1 MSSVYASLHPTLRN
15 VLAYRLGWDDLRP
28 VQEEACRAAADGADL
43 LVVAGT
49 AGGKTEAAL
58 IPAVDAVLKGGYPG
72 VACLCLFPLKALIND
87 QTGRVEE
94 ICTPA
99 GLSVARWHGDVG
111 RGERSWAGE
120 DPPHFLL
127 TTPESLEVIL
137 LDGDLRPALKN
148 LRFVIVD
155 ELHAFAGD
163 LRGVQVR
170 CLLDR
175 LDEVA
180 GRSLQ
185 RIGLSATVGNPE
197 AVLDWF
203 SGPGRRRQVVAVPAP
218 PGKKQFS
225 FVVAGDREERARAVA
240 GLVAGRRALVFVG
253 SRSQAEGLAA
263 ALDGAVKTL
272 SVHHSSLSP
281 AMRRAAETS
290 LAGPGS
296 ACVICTSTLELGI
309 DIGGLDL
316 VVQVGP
322 PPSVSSFLQRLG
334 RTGRRG
340 APARMAFV
348 LGDDLD
354 LLVAVATVEAAV
366 HHEVE
371 PLAPPRAPY
380 PVMAQQL
387 LLALRARGRAPA
399 HTLIAWLCRLAPF
412 RGMTAEADALVE
424 ALLATGHLAADRGLL
439 MLGPEAERTLSR
451 SHWAAL
457 LSVFTSA
464 AAYRA
469 LTPDGEAVGEL
480 DARFV
485 AGGTG
490 TVCTLGGRRWRV
502 IALDQDYQIATVVPA
517 AGARTSSDRR
527 PFWAGAGAP
536 LSPVVAASVRRLL
549 ARGHSVLPLGRAEQA
564 VVRGMAGEIGAAV
577 PAEGFLV
584 LDRPEEVVVL
594 SFHGGRV
601 NRVLAALLTALL
613 PDGPTVTAT
622 DLWLSV
628 RKMTGPD
635 PAGEVAATLTRVR
648 GLSADDVAASLP
660 LPDPEEWKFGPLLPS
675 SLFAGMVAADRNDC
689 QGFVETMKSED
700 IFIV

>member
-15 VLAYRLGWDDLRP
+15 VLAHRLGWGDLRP
-28 VQEEACRAAADGADL
+28 VQEEACRAAANGADL

-58 IPAVDAVLKGGYPG
+58 IPVVDAVLKEGCSG

-87 QTGRVEE
+87 QTDRVEE

-99 GLSVARWHGDVG
+99 GLSVTRWHGDVG
-111 RGERSWAGE
+111 KSERSWAGE
-120 DPPHFLL
+120 DPPHLLL

-137 LDGDLRPALKN
+137 MDDTLRLALKN

-180 GRSLQ
+180 GRPLQ
-185 RIGLSATVGNPE
+185 RVGLSATVGNPE

-203 SGPGRRRQVVAVPAP
+203 SGPDRRRQVVAVPTP

-225 FVVAGDREERARAVA
+225 FTVSRDREARARAVA
-240 GLVAGRRALVFVG
+240 RLVAGKRALVFVA

-263 ALDGAVKTL
+263 ALDGEVDSL

-281 AMRRAAETS
+281 AMRRAAEAS
-290 LAGPGS
+290 LVGPGS

-348 LGDDLD
+348 LGDDLA

-371 PLAPPRAPY
+371 PLLPPRAPY
-380 PVMAQQL
+380 TVLAQQL
-387 LLALRARGRAPA
+387 LLVLRARGRVPA
-399 HTLIAWLCRLAPF
+399 HSVIAWLCGLLPF
-412 RGMTAEADALVE
+412 RGMEAAAETLVG
-424 ALLATGHLAADRGLL
+424 ALLATGHIVADQGLL

-457 LSVFTSA
+457 LSVFASS

-469 LTPDGEAVGEL
+469 LTPEGEAVGEL

-502 IALDQDYQIATVVPA
+502 VALDQDYHIATVLPA
-517 AGARTSSDRR
+517 AGTRKSSDRR

-536 LSPVVAASVRRLL
+536 LSPVVAASVGRLL
-549 ARGHSVLPLGRAEQA
+549 ARGHSDLPLGRAEQA
-564 VVRGMAGEIGAAV
+564 SVKGIAGEIGAPV
-577 PAEGFLV
+577 PPEGLSV
-584 LDRPEEVVVL
+584 LDRPEGIIVL
-594 SFHGGRV
+594 SFRGGRV
-601 NRVLAALLTALL
+601 NRVLAAVLTALL
-613 PDGPTVTAT
+613 PDGPKVTAA
-622 DLWLSV
+622 DLWICV
-628 RKMTGPD
+628 RGMTGPD
-635 PAGEVAATLTRVR
+635 PAGEVADVLARIRT
-648 GLSADDVAASLP
+648 LSADDIAASLP
-660 LPDPEEWKFGPLLPS
+660 LPDPEEWKFGSLLTPV
-675 SLFAGMVAADRNDC
+675 LFAGMVAADYNDC
-689 QGFVETMKSED
+689 EGFVETMKRED